1 MATIIDFQ
9 VKNTKGYENLVQLF
23 AVCGSVENCNYY
35 LETVEYMAEHGQINE
50 NELLTLRRIG
60 RMKRQEL
67 ANLIKKPEIAK
78 KPGIYNYAPEMG
90 EQKPEGVQ
98 IEARSSYYGDHWF
111 LYTELELK
119 GRGIT
124 LIETKNDIYKYK
136 VTNRAFDLLKEKY
149 CISQECILD

>member
-1 MATIIDFQ
+1 MATIINFS

-23 AVCGSVENCNYY
+23 AVCGSVESCDFY
-35 LETVEYMAEHGQINE
+35 LEAAEYMKKHGQIKE

-60 RMKRQEL
+60 RTKRQEL
-67 ANLIKKPEIAK
+67 ENPIKTPEIAK
-78 KPGIYNYAPEMG
+78 KPGVYNYTPEMG

-98 IEARSSYYGDHWF
+98 IEARSSYYGNHWF
-111 LYTELELK
+111 LYTGLELK

-124 LIETKNDIYKYK
+124 LMETKNSIYKYK

-149 CISQECILD
+149 CISQECLLD

>member
-1 MATIIDFQ
+1 MATIINFP

-23 AVCGSVENCNYY
+23 AVCGSVESCDFY
-35 LETVEYMAEHGQINE
+35 LGAAEYMGKQGQIKE
-50 NELLTLRRIG
+50 NELLPLRRIG

-67 ANLIKKPEIAK
+67 ANPIKKPEIAK
-78 KPGIYNYAPEMG
+78 KPGVYNYTPEMG

-98 IEARSSYYGDHWF
+98 IEARSSYYGNHWF

-124 LIETKNDIYKYK
+124 LIETKNDINKYK